1 MGIDFNSIT
10 SIQQYIHDIVKQYI
24 HDIVRRAFY
33 LLHLHFRHYYG
44 CNNGCCCC
52 CCCHNDLFER
62 SGFLIDASQKKN
74 MSVCVDVRLI
84 LVLVLGRQT
93 VRLCGCSANLG
104 FSVRSA
110 NRIRPK
116 HGIPLPVIV
125 FENTHTHIATAAS
138 EA

>member
-1 MGIDFNSIT
+1 MNCSEDWLSARCLRGLST
-10 SIQQYIHDIVKQYI
+10 TLSPP
-24 HDIVRRAFY
+24 
-33 LLHLHFRHYYG
+33 LP
-44 CNNGCCCC
+44 
-52 CCCHNDLFER
+52 LFER
-62 SGFLIDASQKKN
+62 SEFLIDTSQKQN
-74 MSVCVDVRLI
+74 LSVCVDVRLI